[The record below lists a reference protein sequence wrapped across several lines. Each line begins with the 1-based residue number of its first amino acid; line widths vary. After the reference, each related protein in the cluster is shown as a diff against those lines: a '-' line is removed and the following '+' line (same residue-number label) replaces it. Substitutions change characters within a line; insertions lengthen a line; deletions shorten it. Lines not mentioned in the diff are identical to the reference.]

1 MATTDDNILPFFLV
15 FPALELFAH
24 DAWFDIGRQMFQIVH
39 APPLP
44 ILLLQQFKR
53 VHPFIPDKSRDTP

>member
-15 FPALELFAH
+15 FPAFELFAH

-39 APPLP
+39 APPSANP
-44 ILLLQQFKR
+44 TSSAI
-53 VHPFIPDKSRDTP
+53 